1 MKIGC
6 FALIQPFSPMRRQF
20 ELIRELGFDY
30 ADLTD
35 TVDGMSRILDA
46 LGHEETVGI
55 NLDTGNSWLGHTGN
69 RGRGSRDS
77 LRRTPAPVGAMKKR
91 SDKSDKSD

>member
-20 ELIRELGFDY
+20 ELIHELGFDY

-35 TVDGMSRILDA
+35 NHDGA
-46 LGHEETVGI
+46 TLGHEETVGI
-55 NLDTGNSWLGHTGN
+55 NLDTGNSWL
-69 RGRGSRDS
+69 
-77 LRRTPAPVGAMKKR
+77 AAAIR
-91 SDKSDKSD
+91 SSS

>member
-35 TVDGMSRILDA
+35 NHDGATLGTEYGFSASFSLDSHPATILDMVNEYA
-46 LGHEETVGI
+46 DVVVRFAEEA
-55 NLDTGNSWLGHTGN
+55 DTS
-69 RGRGSRDS
+69 
-77 LRRTPAPVGAMKKR
+77 
-91 SDKSDKSD
+91 

>member
-35 TVDGMSRILDA
+35 NHDGATPGTEYGFSASFSLDS
-46 LGHEETVGI
+46 HPHSV
-55 NLDTGNSWLGHTGN
+55 S
-69 RGRGSRDS
+69 
-77 LRRTPAPVGAMKKR
+77 TPTPQP
-91 SDKSDKSD
+91 SSTW

>member
-20 ELIRELGFDY
+20 ELIRVLGFDY

-35 TVDGMSRILDA
+35 NHDGA
-46 LGHEETVGI
+46 TLGTEVGI
-55 NLDTGNSWLGHTGN
+55 EAIVRKLLAIGFDGPTTLEISGEDAVKTSA
-69 RGRGSRDS
+69 GR
-77 LRRTPAPVGAMKKR
+77 LRQWAAA
-91 SDKSDKSD
+91 

>member
-20 ELIRELGFDY
+20 ELIRELGFDF

-35 TVDGMSRILDA
+35 NHDGAA
-46 LGHEETVGI
+46 LA
-55 NLDTGNSWLGHTGN
+55 SSQRWQ
-69 RGRGSRDS
+69 R
-77 LRRTPAPVGAMKKR
+77 
-91 SDKSDKSD
+91 